1 MNSSHDKSQPKMA
14 ATHRPGIGATV
25 EYTRQAKRK
34 VVARIK
40 SRRDYLVALGVSDWD
55 DFDLT

>member
-1 MNSSHDKSQPKMA
+1 MAKMNSFHDKSQPKMA

-40 SRRDYLVALGVSDWD
+40 SRRDYLVALGMTS
-55 DFDLT
+55 T